1 MNWFNTAWL
10 FLDIAIIVI
19 LIPVVILQ
27 RESGATL
34 AWIHAIVFLP
44 FIALLGFCFFG
55 EKQLHLHMVLN
66 ANAFLRVTLFRKEP
80 VNPYA

>member
-27 RESGATL
+27 RRESGATL
-34 AWIHAIVFLP
+34 AWILSVMYLP
-44 FIALLGFCFFG
+44 FIGLLGI
-55 EKQLHLHMVLN
+55 
-66 ANAFLRVTLFRKEP
+66 
-80 VNPYA
+80 